1 MATENPVVAAL
12 IARAIVHL
20 NFNHPEKAHEVLCL
34 ALTEINFPRKLS
46 NAKENTDGNP
56 AAA

>member
-1 MATENPVVAAL
+1 VAETPSTAAL

-20 NFNHPEKAHEVLCL
+20 NFNEPEKAIEALFD
-34 ALTEINFPRKLS
+34 ALTEVHFTRE
-46 NAKENTDGNP
+46 KESTDGNRT